1 MGGMQANSV
10 LNFATKPLMT
20 DNTPS
25 ASELSV
31 EPVNNE
37 LNAVLHSSAGPESG
51 KPGDDAE
58 TGHEELQTMVK
69 KVSKL

>member
-10 LNFATKPLMT
+10 MNFATKPLIAPE
-20 DNTPS
+20 TPS

-37 LNAVLHSSAGPESG
+37 LNVVLHASAGPESG
-51 KPGDDAE
+51 KPGDVDNE
-58 TGHEELQTMVK
+58 GHEEL
-69 KVSKL
+69 